1 MATTGTDLSR
11 MREMNMLSIVW
22 ALRGNPPSTVTE
34 LAGRAGL
41 SRPAVDVLV
50 QSLVTDGW
58 AEVEEPGTNSV
69 VGRPAR
75 RFRFRA
81 DAGHVLG
88 IDIGVHKVLVMLS
101 DLEGNLVQ
109 TLRRL
114 VDPEAAPK
122 ARLAAVDRA
131 IDKVLRGAGMAPAD
145 IWAVTV
151 GVTGP
156 VDASGRT
163 TLSTPLPGWHT
174 ADPVAHLAARFSCP
188 VQVENDCKLAAVAE
202 RWKGVASDADD
213 IVFLLA
219 GLRTGA
225 GLILDG
231 ALRRG
236 HGGAAGEI
244 GALKAVRWL
253 SAPGHLEA
261 CPGVPA
267 TAAPGEA
274 AAWVFQAARDGDR
287 QARTAVRRYTRD
299 LAVGVAALVL
309 ALDPQ
314 VVVYGG
320 GFSRSADV
328 VLEPLRQEL
337 TKHCLRLPELRAST
351 LGDESVALGAVRLA
365 LDEVDSRLL
374 SDGLAA
380 PSAPRRDISR
390 SEEPN
395 RPN

>member
-11 MREMNMLSIVW
+11 MRELNQLSIVW

-50 QSLVTDGW
+50 QALVTDGW
-58 AEVEEPGTNSV
+58 AEVEEPGASSA

-75 RFRFRA
+75 RYRFRA

-88 IDIGVHKVLVMLS
+88 IDVGVHKILAVLS
-101 DLEGNLVQ
+101 DLEGNLVG
-109 TLRRL
+109 TLRRP
-114 VDPEAAPK
+114 VAPDAPPT
-122 ARLAAVDRA
+122 ARLSEVDRV
-131 IDKVLRGAGMAPAD
+131 IDDVLGAAGMAPAD
-145 IWAVTV
+145 VWAVTL

-156 VDASGRT
+156 VDTAGRT
-163 TLSTPLPGWHT
+163 SLSTPLPGWT
-174 ADPVAHLAARFSCP
+174 AADPVAHLAARFSCP
-188 VQVENDCKLAAVAE
+188 VRIENDCKLSAVAE
-202 RWKGVASDADD
+202 RWNGAAQDADD

-231 ALRRG
+231 TLRRG

-253 SAPGHLEA
+253 TAPDHLQS
-261 CPGVPA
+261 CPGIPA

-287 QARTAVRRYTRD
+287 EATKAVRRYTRD

-309 ALDPQ
+309 TLDPQ

-328 VLEPLRQEL
+328 VLEPLRREL

-374 SDGLAA
+374 SDGLSA
-380 PSAPRRDISR
+380 PSAPQR
-390 SEEPN
+390 
-395 RPN
+395 

>member
-11 MREMNMLSIVW
+11 MREMNQLSIVW
-22 ALRGNPPSTVTE
+22 ALRGGPPSTVTE

-50 QSLVTDGW
+50 RALVGDGW
-58 AEVEEPGTNSV
+58 VEVEEPGPGSV

-75 RFRFRA
+75 RYRFRA

-88 IDIGVHKVLVMLS
+88 VDVGVHKVLAVLS
-101 DLEGNLVQ
+101 DLEGDVVR
-109 TLRRL
+109 TLRRP
-114 VDPEAAPK
+114 VAPEAPPA
-122 ARLAAVDRA
+122 ARLSEVDGV
-131 IDKVLRGAGMAPAD
+131 IDDVLRSAGMTPAEV
-145 IWAVTV
+145 WAVTV

-156 VDASGRT
+156 VDAAGRT
-163 TLSTPLPGWHT
+163 SLSTPLPGWT
-174 ADPVAHLAARFSCP
+174 EADPVAHLAARFSCP
-188 VQVENDCKLAAVAE
+188 VRVENDCKLSAVAE
-202 RWKGVASDADD
+202 RWKGVAQDADD

-225 GLILDG
+225 GLLLDG
-231 ALRRG
+231 TLRRG

-244 GALKAVRWL
+244 GALKAVRWIT
-253 SAPGHLEA
+253 APDHLRN
-261 CPGVPA
+261 CPGIPA
-267 TAAPGEA
+267 AAAPGEA

-287 QARTAVRRYTRD
+287 DARTAIRRYTRD

-309 ALDPQ
+309 TLDPQ

-328 VLEPLRQEL
+328 LLEPLRREL
-337 TKHCLRLPELRAST
+337 ARHCLRMPELRAST

-365 LDEVDSRLL
+365 LDEVDGRLL
-374 SDGLAA
+374 SDRLSA
-380 PSAPRRDISR
+380 PTAPRR
-390 SEEPN
+390 
-395 RPN
+395 

>member
-1 MATTGTDLSR
+1 MATTGTDMSR
-11 MREMNMLSIVW
+11 MREMNQLSIVW

-50 QSLVTDGW
+50 QALVTDGW
-58 AEVEEPGTNSV
+58 AEVEEPGASSV

-81 DAGHVLG
+81 TAGHALG
-88 IDIGVHKVLVMLS
+88 IDIGVHKILVMVS
-101 DLEGNLVQ
+101 DLEGDIVR
-109 TLRRL
+109 TARRP
-114 VDPEAAPK
+114 VDPEAAPE
-122 ARLAAVDRA
+122 ARLAAVDSV
-131 IDKVLRGAGMAPAD
+131 IDEVLADAGMTPSD

-156 VDASGRT
+156 VDATGRT
-163 TLSTPLPGWHT
+163 TLFSPLPGWHT
-174 ADPVAHLAARFSCP
+174 TDPAAHLATRFTCP

-202 RWKGVASDADD
+202 RWKGVAQDADD

-231 ALRRG
+231 TLRRG

-253 SAPGHLEA
+253 TAPDHLES

-267 TAAPGEA
+267 TAGEA
-274 AAWVFQAARDGDR
+274 AAWVFQAAREGDR
-287 QARTAVRRYTRD
+287 DAKTAVRRYARD
-299 LAVGVAALVL
+299 LAIGVAALVL

-328 VLEPLRQEL
+328 ILDPLRREL
-337 TKHCLRLPELRAST
+337 TKHCLRLPELRTST
-351 LGDESVALGAVRLA
+351 LGDESVALGALRLA
-365 LDEVDSRLL
+365 LDEIDSRLL
-374 SDGLAA
+374 RDGLAA
-380 PSAPRRDISR
+380 PTAPRG
-390 SEEPN
+390 
-395 RPN
+395 

>member
-1 MATTGTDLSR
+1 MATTGTDMSR
-11 MREMNMLSIVW
+11 MREMNQLSIVW
-22 ALRGNPPSTVTE
+22 ALRGNPPATVTE

-50 QSLVTDGW
+50 QALVADGW
-58 AEVEEPGTNSV
+58 AEVVEPGASSV

-75 RFRFRA
+75 RFRFRSS
-81 DAGHVLG
+81 AGHALG
-88 IDIGVHKVLVMLS
+88 IDIGVHKILVMLS
-101 DLEGNLVQ
+101 DLEGEIVHS
-109 TLRRL
+109 LRRP
-114 VDPEAAPK
+114 VDPDAAPD
-122 ARLAAVDRA
+122 ARLAAVDEV
-131 IDKVLRGAGMAPAD
+131 IDEVLRAAGMTPAD

-163 TLSTPLPGWHT
+163 TLFTPLPGWQS
-174 ADPVAHLAARFSCP
+174 ADPIAHLATRFTCP
-188 VQVENDCKLAAVAE
+188 IQVENDCKLAAVAE
-202 RWKGVASDADD
+202 RWKGVAQDADD
-213 IVFLLA
+213 IVYLLA

-231 ALRRG
+231 TLRRG

-253 SAPGHLEA
+253 RAPGHLQT
-261 CPGVPA
+261 CPGVPESA
-267 TAAPGEA
+267 GEGEA
-274 AAWVFQAARDGDR
+274 AAWVFQAAREGNRD
-287 QARTAVRRYTRD
+287 AKAAVRSYTRD

-309 ALDPQ
+309 ALDPE

-328 VLEPLRQEL
+328 VLDPLRREL
-337 TKHCLRLPELRAST
+337 AKHCLRLPDLRTST
-351 LGDESVALGAVRLA
+351 LGDESVALGALRLA
-365 LDEVDSRLL
+365 LDEIDNRLL

-380 PSAPRRDISR
+380 PAAPRR
-390 SEEPN
+390 
-395 RPN
+395 

>member
-11 MREMNMLSIVW
+11 MREMNQLSIVW

-50 QSLVTDGW
+50 QALVAEGW
-58 AEVEEPGTNSV
+58 AQVQEPGAGSV

-75 RFRFRA
+75 RYRFRA

-88 IDIGVHKVLVMLS
+88 IDVGVHKVLAVLS
-101 DLEGNLVQ
+101 DLEGNLVR
-109 TLRRL
+109 TLRRP
-114 VDPEAAPK
+114 VDPEAPPAE
-122 ARLAAVDRA
+122 RLAEVDGV
-131 IDKVLRGAGMAPAD
+131 IDDVLRATGMTPD
-145 IWAVTV
+145 DVWAVTV

-156 VDASGRT
+156 VDAAGRT
-163 TLSTPLPGWHT
+163 SLSTPLPGWT
-174 ADPVAHLAARFSCP
+174 EADPVAHLAARFSCP
-188 VQVENDCKLAAVAE
+188 VRVENDCKLSAVAE
-202 RWKGVASDADD
+202 RWKGVAQDADD

-219 GLRTGA
+219 GMRTGA

-253 SAPGHLEA
+253 TAPDHLQT
-261 CPGVPA
+261 CPGIPD

-287 QARTAVRRYTRD
+287 EARGAVRRYTRD

-309 ALDPQ
+309 TLDPQ

-328 VLEPLRQEL
+328 VLEPLRREL

-365 LDEVDSRLL
+365 LDEVDDRLL
-374 SDGLAA
+374 GDRLSA
-380 PSAPRRDISR
+380 PSAPRR
-390 SEEPN
+390 
-395 RPN
+395 

>member
-1 MATTGTDLSR
+1 MATTGTDMSR
-11 MREMNMLSIVW
+11 MREMNQLSIVG

-34 LAGRAGL
+34 LASRSGL

-50 QSLVTDGW
+50 QSLVADGW
-58 AEVEEPGTNSV
+58 AEVEEPGASSV

-75 RFRFRA
+75 RYRFRA
-81 DAGHVLG
+81 TAGHVLG
-88 IDIGVHKVLVMLS
+88 IDIGVHKILVVLS
-101 DLEGNLVQ
+101 DLEGNLVR
-109 TLRRL
+109 TVRHPAA
-114 VDPEAAPK
+114 PEAAP
-122 ARLAAVDRA
+122 AERLAAVDRVV
-131 IDKVLRGAGMAPAD
+131 DEVLASAGMAPAD

-156 VDASGRT
+156 VDGSGRT
-163 TLSTPLPGWHT
+163 SLSSPLPGWSE
-174 ADPVAHLAARFSCP
+174 ADPAAHLGARFSCP

-202 RWKGVASDADD
+202 RWRGVAQDADD
-213 IVFLLA
+213 IVYLLA

-253 SAPGHLEA
+253 TAPDHLQT
-261 CPGVPA
+261 CPGMPA
-267 TAAPGEA
+267 TAAEGEA

-287 QARTAVRRYTRD
+287 DARTAVRRYTRD

-328 VLEPLRQEL
+328 VLDPLHREL
-337 TKHCLRLPELRAST
+337 TKHCLRMPELRAST

-380 PSAPRRDISR
+380 PTAPRR
-390 SEEPN
+390 
-395 RPN
+395 

>member
-11 MREMNMLSIVW
+11 MREMNQLSIVW
-22 ALRGNPPSTVTE
+22 ALRGNAPSTVTE
-34 LAGRAGL
+34 LAGRTGL

-50 QSLVTDGW
+50 QALVTDGW
-58 AEVEEPGTNSV
+58 AEVEDPGASSV

-75 RFRFRA
+75 RYRFRA

-88 IDIGVHKVLVMLS
+88 IDIGVHKVLVVLS
-101 DLEGNLVQ
+101 DLEGNLVR
-109 TLRRL
+109 TLRRP
-114 VDPEAAPK
+114 VDPDAAPG
-122 ARLAAVDRA
+122 ARLSEVDRV
-131 IDKVLRGAGMAPAD
+131 IDDVLRDAGTTPAD
-145 IWAVTV
+145 VWALTV

-156 VDASGRT
+156 VDAAGRT
-163 TLSTPLPGWHT
+163 SISTPLPGWT
-174 ADPVAHLAARFSCP
+174 AADPVSHLAARFSCP
-188 VQVENDCKLAAVAE
+188 IQVENDCKLSAVAE
-202 RWKGVASDADD
+202 RWNGVAQDADD

-231 ALRRG
+231 TLRRG

-253 SAPGHLEA
+253 SAPGHLQS

-267 TAAPGEA
+267 SAAPGDA

-287 QARTAVRRYTRD
+287 DARAAVRRYTRD

-309 ALDPQ
+309 TLDPQ

-328 VLEPLRQEL
+328 VVEPLRREL
-337 TKHCLRLPELRAST
+337 TKHCLRLPDLRVST
-351 LGDESVALGAVRLA
+351 LGDESVAMGAVRLA

-374 SDGLAA
+374 SDGLSA
-380 PSAPRRDISR
+380 PTAPRR
-390 SEEPN
+390 
-395 RPN
+395 

>member
-1 MATTGTDLSR
+1 MATTGTDMSR
-11 MREMNMLSIVW
+11 VREMNQLSIVG

-34 LAGRAGL
+34 LASRSGL

-50 QSLVTDGW
+50 QSLVAHGW
-58 AEVEEPGTNSV
+58 AEVAKPAAGGV

-75 RFRFRA
+75 RYRFRA
-81 DAGHVLG
+81 TAGHVLG
-88 IDIGVHKVLVMLS
+88 IDIGVHKILVVLS
-101 DLEGNLVQ
+101 DLEGNPVR
-109 TLRRL
+109 TVRRPA
-114 VDPEAAPK
+114 DPEAAPEE
-122 ARLAAVDRA
+122 RLAAVDRVVDEVTA
-131 IDKVLRGAGMAPAD
+131 GAGMVPAG

-156 VDASGRT
+156 VDGSGRT
-163 TLSTPLPGWHT
+163 SLSSPLPGWSE
-174 ADPVAHLAARFSCP
+174 ADPAAHLGARFPCP
-188 VQVENDCKLAAVAE
+188 VLVENDCKLAAVAE
-202 RWKGVASDADD
+202 RWRGVAQDADD
-213 IVFLLA
+213 IVYLLA

-231 ALRRG
+231 TLRRG

-253 SAPGHLEA
+253 TAPDHLQT
-261 CPGVPA
+261 CPGMPSA
-267 TAAPGEA
+267 TAAGEA
-274 AAWVFQAARDGDR
+274 AARVFRAAREGDR
-287 QARTAVRRYTRD
+287 AARTAVRRYTRD

-328 VLEPLRQEL
+328 VLGPLRREL
-337 TKHCLRLPELRAST
+337 AKHCLRMPELRAST

-374 SDGLAA
+374 SDRLGA
-380 PSAPRRDISR
+380 PTAPRR
-390 SEEPN
+390 
-395 RPN
+395 

>member
-1 MATTGTDLSR
+1 MATTGTDMSR
-11 MREMNMLSIVW
+11 MREMNQLSIVW
-22 ALRGNPPSTVTE
+22 ALRGHPPSTVTE
-34 LAGRAGL
+34 LARRAGL

-50 QSLVTDGW
+50 QALVADGW
-58 AEVEEPGTNSV
+58 AEVEEPGASSV

-81 DAGHVLG
+81 TAGHVLG
-88 IDIGVHKVLVMLS
+88 IDIGVHKILVMLS
-101 DLEGNLVQ
+101 DLEGSLVR
-109 TLRRL
+109 TVRRPA
-114 VDPEAAPK
+114 DPQAAPE
-122 ARLAAVDRA
+122 ARLAAVDGV
-131 IDKVLRGAGMAPAD
+131 IDEVLRDAGMTPGD

-156 VDASGRT
+156 VDATGRT
-163 TLSTPLPGWHT
+163 TLSTPLPGWHA
-174 ADPVAHLAARFSCP
+174 ADPAAHLAARFSCP
-188 VQVENDCKLAAVAE
+188 IQVENDCKLAAVAE
-202 RWKGVASDADD
+202 RWNGAAQDADD

-231 ALRRG
+231 TLRRG

-253 SAPGHLEA
+253 TAPGHLES
-261 CPGVPA
+261 CPGIPA

-287 QARTAVRRYTRD
+287 GAKAAIRRYTRD

-328 VLEPLRQEL
+328 ILDPLRREL
-337 TKHCLRLPELRAST
+337 AKHCLRLPELRAST

-380 PSAPRRDISR
+380 PAAPRR
-390 SEEPN
+390 
-395 RPN
+395 

>member
-11 MREMNMLSIVW
+11 MREMNQLSIVW
-22 ALRGNPPSTVTE
+22 ALRGNTPSTVTE

-50 QSLVTDGW
+50 QTLVADGW
-58 AEVEEPGTNSV
+58 AEVDEPGASSV

-88 IDIGVHKVLVMLS
+88 IDIGVHKILVMLS
-101 DLEGNLVQ
+101 DLEGNLVR
-109 TLRRL
+109 TVRRPA
-114 VDPEAAPK
+114 DPEAAPE
-122 ARLAAVDRA
+122 ARLAAVDGV
-131 IDKVLRGAGMAPAD
+131 IDEVLASAGMTPAD
-145 IWAVTV
+145 LWAVTV

-156 VDASGRT
+156 VDATGRT
-163 TLSTPLPGWHT
+163 TLFTPLPGWHT
-174 ADPVAHLAARFSCP
+174 TDPVGHLGARFTCP
-188 VQVENDCKLAAVAE
+188 IQVENDCKLAAVAE
-202 RWKGVASDADD
+202 RWKGVAQDADD
-213 IVFLLA
+213 IVFLLG

-253 SAPGHLEA
+253 AAPGHLES

-287 QARTAVRRYTRD
+287 AAKTAVRRYTRD

-328 VLEPLRQEL
+328 ILGPLRREL
-337 TKHCLRLPELRAST
+337 AKHCLRLPDLRTST

-380 PSAPRRDISR
+380 PTAPRR
-390 SEEPN
+390 
-395 RPN
+395 

>member
-11 MREMNMLSIVW
+11 MREMNQLSIVW
-22 ALRGNPPSTVTE
+22 ALRGELPATVTE
-34 LAGRAGL
+34 LAGRTGL

-50 QSLVTDGW
+50 QALVTDGW
-58 AEVEEPGTNSV
+58 AEVEEPGASSV

-81 DAGHVLG
+81 RAGHVLG

-101 DLEGNLVQ
+101 DLEGNLLE
-109 TLRRL
+109 TRRCP
-114 VDPEAAPK
+114 VDPEAAPQ
-122 ARLAAVDRA
+122 ARLGAVDQV
-131 IDKVLRGAGMAPAD
+131 IDEVLRGAGMAPAD

-151 GVTGP
+151 AVTGP
-156 VDASGRT
+156 VDATGRT
-163 TLSTPLPGWHT
+163 SLFTPLPGWRT
-174 ADPVAHLAARFSCP
+174 TDTVAHLRARFTCP

-202 RWKGVASDADD
+202 RWKGVAQDADD

-231 ALRRG
+231 TLRRG
-236 HGGAAGEI
+236 FGGAAGEI

-253 SAPGHLEA
+253 DAPGHLES
-261 CPGVPA
+261 CPGIPA

-287 QARTAVRRYTRD
+287 DARTAVRRYTRD

-328 VLEPLRQEL
+328 VLDPLRREL
-337 TKHCLRLPELRAST
+337 TKHCLRLPELRTST
-351 LGDESVALGAVRLA
+351 LGDEGVALGAVRLA
-365 LDEVDSRLL
+365 LDEVDQRLL
-374 SDGLAA
+374 TDGLAA
-380 PSAPRRDISR
+380 PTAPQG
-390 SEEPN
+390 
-395 RPN
+395 

>member
-1 MATTGTDLSR
+1 MATTGTDMSR
-11 MREMNMLSIVW
+11 MREMNQLSIVW

-34 LAGRAGL
+34 LARRAGL

-50 QSLVTDGW
+50 QALVADGW
-58 AEVEEPGTNSV
+58 AEVEEPGASSV

-81 DAGHVLG
+81 TAGHVLG
-88 IDIGVHKVLVMLS
+88 IDIGVHKILVMLS
-101 DLEGNLVQ
+101 DLEGNLIRTV
-109 TLRRL
+109 RRPA
-114 VDPEAAPK
+114 DPEAGPE
-122 ARLAAVDRA
+122 ARLAAVDRV
-131 IDKVLRGAGMAPAD
+131 IDEVLRDAGMAPAD

-156 VDASGRT
+156 VDATGRT

-174 ADPVAHLAARFSCP
+174 TDPSAHLGARFPCP
-188 VQVENDCKLAAVAE
+188 IQVENDCKLAAVAE
-202 RWKGVASDADD
+202 RWNGVAQDADD

-231 ALRRG
+231 TLRRG

-253 SAPGHLEA
+253 TAPGHLES
-261 CPGVPA
+261 CPGIPA

-287 QARTAVRRYTRD
+287 DAKTAIRRYTRD

-328 VLEPLRQEL
+328 VLDPLRREL
-337 TKHCLRLPELRAST
+337 AKHCLRLPELRAST

-374 SDGLAA
+374 RDGLAA
-380 PSAPRRDISR
+380 PTAPRR
-390 SEEPN
+390 
-395 RPN
+395 

>member
-1 MATTGTDLSR
+1 MATTGTDMSR
-11 MREMNMLSIVW
+11 MREMNQLSIVW

-34 LAGRAGL
+34 LARRAGL

-50 QSLVTDGW
+50 QALVADGW
-58 AEVEEPGTNSV
+58 AEVEEPGASSV

-81 DAGHVLG
+81 TAGHVLG
-88 IDIGVHKVLVMLS
+88 IDIGVHKILVMLS
-101 DLEGNLVQ
+101 DLEGNLIRTV
-109 TLRRL
+109 RRPA
-114 VDPEAAPK
+114 DPEAGPE
-122 ARLAAVDRA
+122 ARLAAVDRV
-131 IDKVLRGAGMAPAD
+131 IDEVLRDAGMAPAD

-156 VDASGRT
+156 VDATGRT

-174 ADPVAHLAARFSCP
+174 IDPSAHLGARFPCP
-188 VQVENDCKLAAVAE
+188 IQVENDCKLAAVAE
-202 RWKGVASDADD
+202 RWNGVAQDADD

-231 ALRRG
+231 TLRRG

-253 SAPGHLEA
+253 TAPGHLES
-261 CPGVPA
+261 CPGIPA

-287 QARTAVRRYTRD
+287 AAKTAIRRYTRD

-328 VLEPLRQEL
+328 VLDPLRREL
-337 TKHCLRLPELRAST
+337 AKHCLRLPELRAST

-374 SDGLAA
+374 RDGLAA
-380 PSAPRRDISR
+380 PTAPRR
-390 SEEPN
+390 
-395 RPN
+395 

>member
-11 MREMNMLSIVW
+11 MREMNQLSIVW
-22 ALRGNPPSTVTE
+22 ALRGNPPATVTE

-58 AEVEEPGTNSV
+58 AEVEQPKASSV

-81 DAGHVLG
+81 TAGHALG
-88 IDIGVHKVLVMLS
+88 IDIGVHKILVMLS
-101 DLEGNLVQ
+101 DLEGNIVRS
-109 TLRRL
+109 TRRP
-114 VDPEAAPK
+114 VDPEAAPE
-122 ARLAAVDRA
+122 ARLASVDEV
-131 IDKVLRGAGMAPAD
+131 IDEVLRGVAMTPAD
-145 IWAVTV
+145 IWAVTI

-156 VDASGRT
+156 VDSSGRT
-163 TLSTPLPGWHT
+163 TLFTPLPGWST
-174 ADPVAHLAARFSCP
+174 ADPAAHLATRFTCP
-188 VQVENDCKLAAVAE
+188 IQVENDCKLAAVAE
-202 RWKGVASDADD
+202 RWKGVAQDADD

-231 ALRRG
+231 TLRRG

-253 SAPGHLEA
+253 AAPDHLA
-261 CPGVPA
+261 SCPGVPE
-267 TAAPGEA
+267 TAAAGDI

-287 QARTAVRRYTRD
+287 DARAAVRRYTRD

-309 ALDPQ
+309 ALDPE

-328 VLEPLRQEL
+328 ILEPLRREL
-337 TKHCLRLPELRAST
+337 TKHCLRLPELRTST
-351 LGDESVALGAVRLA
+351 LGDESVALGALRLA
-365 LDEVDSRLL
+365 LDEIDSRLL

-380 PSAPRRDISR
+380 PTAPRG
-390 SEEPN
+390 
-395 RPN
+395 

>member
-1 MATTGTDLSR
+1 MTTTGTDLSR
-11 MREMNMLSIVW
+11 MRELNQLSIVW

-50 QSLVTDGW
+50 QSLVTHGW
-58 AEVEEPGTNSV
+58 AEVEEPGASSV

-81 DAGHVLG
+81 NAGHVLG
-88 IDIGVHKVLVMLS
+88 IDIGVHKILVMLS
-101 DLEGNLVQ
+101 DLEGNLVK
-109 TLRRL
+109 TVRRPA
-114 VDPEAAPK
+114 DPEAAPE
-122 ARLAAVDRA
+122 ARLAAVDHV
-131 IDKVLRGAGMAPAD
+131 IDEVLAEAGMTPGD

-163 TLSTPLPGWHT
+163 TLFTPLPGWHT
-174 ADPVAHLAARFSCP
+174 IDPAAHLATRFPCP
-188 VQVENDCKLAAVAE
+188 IQVENDCKLAAVAE
-202 RWKGVASDADD
+202 RWKGVAQDADD

-231 ALRRG
+231 TLRRG
-236 HGGAAGEI
+236 HGGAAGEL

-253 SAPGHLEA
+253 TAPSHLEN
-261 CPGVPA
+261 CPGAPA
-267 TAAPGEA
+267 AAAPGEA

-287 QARTAVRRYTRD
+287 DAKTAVRRYTRD
-299 LAVGVAALVL
+299 LAVGLAALVL

-314 VVVYGG
+314 VVVLGG

-328 VLEPLRQEL
+328 ILDPLEREL
-337 TKHCLRLPELRAST
+337 TKHCLRLPELRTST

-374 SDGLAA
+374 SDGLAD
-380 PSAPRRDISR
+380 PTAPRR
-390 SEEPN
+390 
-395 RPN
+395 

>member
-1 MATTGTDLSR
+1 MTTTGTDLSR
-11 MREMNMLSIVW
+11 MREMNQLLIVS

-50 QSLVTDGW
+50 QALVTDGW
-58 AEVEEPGTNSV
+58 AEVEEPGASSV

-88 IDIGVHKVLVMLS
+88 IDIGVHKILVVLS
-101 DLEGNLVQ
+101 DLEGNLVN
-109 TLRRL
+109 TVRRST
-114 VDPEAAPK
+114 DPEAAPE
-122 ARLAAVDRA
+122 ARLAAVDSV
-131 IDKVLRGAGMAPAD
+131 IDEALAGAGMAPAD

-163 TLSTPLPGWHT
+163 SLSTPLPGWHA
-174 ADPVAHLAARFSCP
+174 ADPAAHLAARFPCP
-188 VQVENDCKLAAVAE
+188 IQVENDCKLAAVAE
-202 RWKGVASDADD
+202 RWKGVAQDADD

-231 ALRRG
+231 TLRRG

-253 SAPGHLEA
+253 TAPSHLES
-261 CPGVPA
+261 CPGIPA

-287 QARTAVRRYTRD
+287 DAKAAVRRYTRD
-299 LAVGVAALVL
+299 LAVGLAALVL

-328 VLEPLRQEL
+328 VMEPLRREL
-337 TKHCLRLPELRAST
+337 AKHCLRLPELRTST
-351 LGDESVALGAVRLA
+351 LGDESVALGGVRLA
-365 LDEVDSRLL
+365 LDEIDSRLL
-374 SDGLAA
+374 SDALEAPAA
-380 PSAPRRDISR
+380 PKR
-390 SEEPN
+390 
-395 RPN
+395 

>member
-1 MATTGTDLSR
+1 MATTGTDMSR
-11 MREMNMLSIVW
+11 MREMNQLSVVW
-22 ALRGNPPSTVTE
+22 ALRGNPPCTVTE
-34 LAGRAGL
+34 LAGRTAL

-50 QSLVTDGW
+50 QTLVADGW
-58 AEVEEPGTNSV
+58 AEVEEPGASSV

-81 DAGHVLG
+81 TVGHVLG
-88 IDIGVHKVLVMLS
+88 IDIGVHKVLVVLS
-101 DLEGNLVQ
+101 DLEGNLVR
-109 TLRRL
+109 TVRRP
-114 VDPEAAPK
+114 VDPEAAPE
-122 ARLAAVDRA
+122 ARLAAVDGV
-131 IDKVLRGAGMAPAD
+131 IDEVLDDAGMTPAD
-145 IWAVTV
+145 IWAVTL

-156 VDASGRT
+156 VDAAGRT
-163 TLSTPLPGWHT
+163 TLSTPLPGWSDT
-174 ADPVAHLAARFSCP
+174 DPTAHLAARLSCP
-188 VQVENDCKLAAVAE
+188 IRVENDCKLAAVAE
-202 RWKGVASDADD
+202 RWKGVAQDADD

-231 ALRRG
+231 SLRRG

-244 GALKAVRWL
+244 GALRAVRWL
-253 SAPGHLEA
+253 TAPGHLES

-287 QARTAVRRYTRD
+287 DARTAVRRYTRD

-328 VLEPLRQEL
+328 VLEPLRREL
-337 TKHCLRLPELRAST
+337 ARHCLRMPELRTST
-351 LGDESVALGAVRLA
+351 LGDEGVALGAVRLA

-380 PSAPRRDISR
+380 PAAPTR
-390 SEEPN
+390 
-395 RPN
+395 

>member
-11 MREMNMLSIVW
+11 MREMNQLSILW

-50 QSLVTDGW
+50 QALVADGW
-58 AEVEEPGTNSV
+58 AVVEEPGPSSV

-88 IDIGVHKVLVMLS
+88 IDIGVHKILVMLS
-101 DLEGNLVQ
+101 DLEGNLVR
-109 TLRRL
+109 TVRRPA
-114 VDPEAAPK
+114 DPEAAPE
-122 ARLAAVDRA
+122 ARLAAVDRV
-131 IDKVLRGAGMAPAD
+131 IDEALRGAGMTPAD

-156 VDASGRT
+156 VDATGRT
-163 TLSTPLPGWHT
+163 TLFTPLPGWHT
-174 ADPVAHLAARFSCP
+174 TDPAAHLAARFSCP
-188 VQVENDCKLAAVAE
+188 IQVENDCKLAAVAE
-202 RWKGVASDADD
+202 RWKGVAQDADD

-231 ALRRG
+231 TLRRG

-253 SAPGHLEA
+253 TAPGHLESF
-261 CPGVPA
+261 PGVPA

-287 QARTAVRRYTRD
+287 EAKAAVRRYTRD

-328 VLEPLRQEL
+328 VLEPLRREL
-337 TKHCLRLPELRAST
+337 TKHCLRLPELRTST
-351 LGDESVALGAVRLA
+351 LGDESVALGGLRLA
-365 LDEVDSRLL
+365 LDEVDNRLL

-380 PSAPRRDISR
+380 PSAPRR
-390 SEEPN
+390 
-395 RPN
+395 

>member
-1 MATTGTDLSR
+1 MTTTGTDLSR
-11 MREMNMLSIVW
+11 MREMNQLLIVG

-50 QSLVTDGW
+50 QTLVTDGW
-58 AEVEEPGTNSV
+58 AEVEEPGASSV

-88 IDIGVHKVLVMLS
+88 IDIGVHKVLVVLS
-101 DLEGNLVQ
+101 DLEGNLVKSV
-109 TLRRL
+109 RRPT
-114 VDPEAAPK
+114 DPEAAPQ
-122 ARLAAVDRA
+122 ARLADVDRV
-131 IDKVLRGAGMAPAD
+131 IDEVLRDVGMTPAD

-163 TLSTPLPGWHT
+163 SLSTPLPGWQT
-174 ADPVAHLAARFSCP
+174 TDPAAHLATRFPCP
-188 VQVENDCKLAAVAE
+188 IQVENDCKLAAVAE
-202 RWKGVASDADD
+202 RWKGVAQDADD

-231 ALRRG
+231 TLRRG

-253 SAPGHLEA
+253 TAPSHLET

-274 AAWVFQAARDGDR
+274 AAWVFEAARDGDR
-287 QARTAVRRYTRD
+287 DAKAAVRRYTRD
-299 LAVGVAALVL
+299 LAVGLAALVL

-328 VLEPLRQEL
+328 IIESLHREL
-337 TKHCLRLPELRAST
+337 AKHCLRLPELRTST

-374 SDGLAA
+374 SDFLAA
-380 PSAPRRDISR
+380 PTAPRR
-390 SEEPN
+390 
-395 RPN
+395 